1 MAGRRRRAAAPTGIQ
16 YHAELKVLRPDTGLD
31 DEQDEDVAE
40 PVLEEA
46 AVFKMDGTTM
56 ANVLEMTAHGP
67 FIVRGKLIVDTPKSR
82 RRLFNPKV
90 KSIYIEISQSTQ
102 YSIGWGF
109 RGNPCPSVW
118 IAGASGWMEI
128 TPSRQYRPIYDKMME
143 GITLYYRIQD
153 AYNDLIGSKTG
164 AKRAA
169 VMTKTPIREIFF
181 KYAHRVGDGVLLP
194 EVERRC
200 DDHALFLL
208 DQFSKEMKENFDW
221 TECGFVRY
229 MKERHPH
236 RQQELDRAQARATKN
251 GVFTTKMEAA
261 TRTTQAQTEQQL
273 VDETR
278 DDDEMGQESEQVWQG
293 RQGQQRAALRTRNS
307 RRPSPNPPELAP
319 PTGSFASRR
328 PAEVAPFLANF
339 INEVADEAGGNP
351 HKHKHTKYAHKMY
364 MDCRIKD
371 HKCCKEILS
380 LYAPDLLQLLDRAK
394 FGGSPFWQYLETEA
408 ASPPTRLEYISL
420 EQIPNQL
427 VRRVKVMAKPANTGP
442 GSPAVLTPSSHNQS
456 EAPRPQYSG
465 KVPGLRLATRKR
477 PREDEGNY
485 ESSDIDSRASHA
497 RETTRKRAIPQTRR
511 AIDDD
516 DDSSDSD
523 SSSVA
528 KGNNVSKIVLKSYPM
543 QTDKPKGPR
552 GTWICEE
559 DGCGHVVR
567 SALEPEQRQLVLQ
580 HMREHTSAKGVRA
593 RQAEQEGRLNG
604 LPIQNLLDKI
614 LKEGKK
620 KEPKSTTLQNVPERI
635 KRVGLGW

>member
-1 MAGRRRRAAAPTGIQ
+1 MAGRRRRAAASTGIH
-16 YHAELKVLRPDTGLD
+16 YHPELKVLRPDTGLD
-31 DEQDEDVAE
+31 DEQDEDAAE

-109 RGNPCPSVW
+109 KGNPCPSVW

-128 TPSRQYRPIYDKMME
+128 TPARQYRPIYDKMME

-153 AYNDLIGSKTG
+153 AYNDLVGSKTG
-164 AKRAA
+164 AKKAA
-169 VMTKTPIREIFF
+169 VMAKAPIRDIFF

-221 TECGFVRY
+221 NECGFVRY
-229 MKERHPH
+229 MKDRHPH
-236 RQQELDRAQARATKN
+236 RQQELDRAQEKATRN
-251 GVFTTKMEAA
+251 GVFTAKTEAA
-261 TRTTQAQTEQQL
+261 TQPTQVQTEQQL
-273 VDETR
+273 VDEIME
-278 DDDEMGQESEQVWQG
+278 DDEVGDQSE
-293 RQGQQRAALRTRNS
+293 QGQQGQQEAGPRTRNS
-307 RRPSPNPPELAP
+307 RRPSPNISEPAP
-319 PTGSFASRR
+319 APSTGSFASRR
-328 PAEVAPFLANF
+328 PAEIAPFLVNF
-339 INEVADEAGGNP
+339 INETADEAGGNI
-351 HKHKHTKYAHKMY
+351 HKHKHTKYAHRMY

-394 FGGSPFWQYLETEA
+394 FGGSPFWQYLEAEA

-420 EQIPNQL
+420 EQIPYQL
-427 VRRVKVMAKPANTGP
+427 VRRVKVMSKPANTGL
-442 GSPAVLTPSSHNQS
+442 GSPAVLPQSSHNQS

-465 KVPGLRLATRKR
+465 KVPGLRLASRKR

-485 ESSDIDSRASHA
+485 ESSDIDSRTSHA
-497 RETTRKRAIPQTRR
+497 VETNRKRATPQTRQ
-511 AIDDD
+511 ASD

-523 SSSVA
+523 SSSDSE
-528 KGNNVSKIVLKSYPM
+528 GNNVSKIVLKSYPL

-567 SALEPEQRQLVLQ
+567 SALEPEQKQLVLQ
-580 HMREHTSAKGVRA
+580 HMREHTSAKSVRA
-593 RQAEQEGRLNG
+593 MQAEQEGRLNG

-620 KEPKSTTLQNVPERI
+620 KDSKSTTLQNVPERI